1 MSGGHTVQTHYNLSM
16 ARDLYPYSNLP
27 MLLSE
32 LTQSAGRAHRAPR
45 RLNVSRSTS
54 QGPPDDSCPKQAED
68 GFAIY
73 FGDVATLRD
82 PGSNVITLKPGDKC
96 SLTFSEEDEGP
107 LVTFY
112 RTTRGR
118 RRNSPCHTEVIEG
131 MCCIAQSY
139 TDEPID
145 FSVVPQ
151 SSYEVASTGQSGSG
165 TSFAHKVHFGPR
177 WQGTMWA
184 NGTPTFVCGP
194 DSSASMGLDG
204 ETYTRVGPD
213 NRGANTVWLKGAED
227 LEGKTITERCTR
239 TVHSHPDGFEPT
251 G

>member
-1 MSGGHTVQTHYNLSM
+1 M
-16 ARDLYPYSNLP
+16 ARDLHPGPSVSSSLSQ
-27 MLLSE
+27 LLRPPSR
-32 LTQSAGRAHRAPR
+32 SRDNPR

-54 QGPPDDSCPKQAED
+54 QGAPIDVDTKQAGG

-82 PGSNVITLKPGDKC
+82 PGSNVITLKPGDRC
-96 SLTFSEEDEGP
+96 SLTFSKEDQGP
-107 LVTFY
+107 LVAFY

-165 TSFAHKVHFGPR
+165 TSSAHKVHFGPR

-184 NGTPTFVCGP
+184 IGTPTFFCGP
-194 DSSASMGLDG
+194 DNSASMGEDG
-204 ETYTRVGPD
+204 ETYTGVGPD
-213 NRGANTVWLKGAED
+213 NRGSNTVWLKGAED
-227 LEGKTITERCTR
+227 LEGKTITQRCTR
-239 TVHSHPDGFEPT
+239 TSTVTLTDSSRPGRISE
-251 G
+251 